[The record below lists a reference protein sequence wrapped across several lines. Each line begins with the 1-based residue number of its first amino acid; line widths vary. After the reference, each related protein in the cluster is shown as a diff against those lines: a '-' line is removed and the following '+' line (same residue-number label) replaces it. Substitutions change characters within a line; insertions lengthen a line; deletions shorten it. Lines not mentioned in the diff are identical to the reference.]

1 MMISAAS
8 TTFFLTRDRAVNNAL
23 ASSVKS
29 FGGKIQCDAEVGQI
43 IVKGGR
49 TKGVALTNG
58 DEYYA
63 DIVVS
68 NLDPKRT
75 VLKIM
80 NEGDLPKDII
90 RKGRISRFV
99 VHPGN

>member
-1 MMISAAS
+1 MGDVDGTVGAWGFARGGMG
-8 TTFFLTRDRAVNNAL
+8 AVSDAL

-80 NEGDLPKDII
+80 THIGSWNAM
-90 RKGRISRFV
+90 
-99 VHPGN
+99 